1 MSVLEQRI
9 MTLANTRLA
18 VIADR
23 RANLKAQLL
32 ELERLRERVGKV
44 VPSAEKSGH
53 KQKVSCAA
61 LKSSVSP
68 LS

>member
-1 MSVLEQRI
+1 MSALEQRI
-9 MTLANTRLA
+9 ITLANTRLA
-18 VIADR
+18 VIADS
-23 RANLKAQLL
+23 RANLKGQLF

-44 VPSAEKSGH
+44 VLSAEKSRH